1 MDTDQMIK
9 ILIILLAVF
18 AVALVALIAIYLVVK
33 FKNKAKDK
41 EEESKDIASDKA
53 KSSNATNKQSVF
65 KFMEFETIDDNMI
78 IQKNGSRYLMV
89 VECQGV
95 NYDLMSGVEKT
106 SVEEG
111 FIQFLNT
118 LRHPIQIYTQ
128 TRSINLESS
137 IETYKEK
144 VKKVEE
150 KLIKMRVNYES
161 MRDSGTYTQ
170 EQLNKAYFELTK
182 QTNLYEYGKDIIYDT
197 EKMSL
202 NRNILNKQY
211 YIIIPYYASELGS
224 NEFDKEEIKN
234 IAFSELYTRAQST
247 IRAISS
253 CGVKG
258 RILRSDELVELLYM
272 AYNRDEAEV
281 FGLERAMKAGYDEMY
296 STAPDVLDKK
306 MRELDSVIEQKSI
319 ELVNETLKEV
329 KSEKQKEVEEKQENL
344 SGLISLMAK
353 SILEENKN
361 YVGKE
366 MAERAIEKI
375 ESTEEGGSIN
385 EEEKTKTRRTRTT
398 RSN

>member
-18 AVALVALIAIYLVVK
+18 AVALVSLVAIYLVVK
-33 FKNKAKDK
+33 LKNRAKEK
-41 EEESKDIASDKA
+41 EEEAKDIVNDKA
-53 KSSNATNKQSVF
+53 KNSNATNKQSVF

-361 YVGKE
+361 YVGRE

-375 ESTEEGGSIN
+375 ENTEEGGNIN